1 MKTIVLTMAIVAST
15 MTFGQTAQEWK
26 LDKSHASVQFG
37 INHFFSEVPGSFSD
51 FTGTFFFD
59 ENNLKGSKVTF
70 AIQVASVKTGEPDR
84 DSHLQSADFF
94 DAARFPTITFTST
107 NLQKTGANTY
117 NVQGKLTIRDVTKSV
132 TLPLVITGKAD
143 NPWKEGA
150 VIMGWKIETT
160 LDRTQYGVGT
170 GSWAATAIVGDE
182 VRIKIQMELDG
193 KK

>member
-1 MKTIVLTMAIVAST
+1 MKPNLFLLVTLVAT
-15 MTFGQTAQEWK
+15 ALQGQNAPEWK

-51 FTGTFFFD
+51 FTGTFYFD
-59 ENNLKGSKVTF
+59 ENNLKGSKVEF
-70 AIQVASVKTGEPDR
+70 AVKVASVTTGEPDR
-84 DSHLQSADFF
+84 DSHLQSPDFF
-94 DAARFPTITFTST
+94 DAAKYPQMTFVST
-107 NLQKTGANTY
+107 GIQKTGANTY
-117 NVQGKLTIRDVTKSV
+117 NIQGKLTIRDVTRTV
-132 TLPLVITGKAD
+132 TLPLIITGKAD

-182 VRIKIQMELDG
+182 VRIKVQMELDG